1 MTSAPAIGFEY
12 RPSRGLALGLTGMV
26 LLAMLSIALSGLPG
40 WGKLVLAS
48 GAMALVLASR
58 IRQATPPASVGWS
71 PDAGWLLLGRDGV
84 ESPAELASHRMLA
97 GCLVL
102 ELRIGERRQ
111 VLWLLPDNSDSDT
124 RRRLRMR
131 LAAGQGARSPTVI

>member
-12 RPSRGLALGLTGMV
+12 RPSRGLALGLIGM
-26 LLAMLSIALSGLPG
+26 LALAMLSVALSGLPG

-48 GAMALVLASR
+48 AAMALVLASR
-58 IRQATPPASVGWS
+58 MRQTTPPASVGWS

-84 ESPAELASHRMLA
+84 ETPAVLASHRMLA

-102 ELRIGERRQ
+102 ELRVGERRQ
-111 VLWLLPDNSDSDT
+111 VLWLLPDNSDPDT

-131 LAAGQGARSPTVI
+131 LAAGQGVPSPPAI